1 MVDGASFTFTPCRCA
16 SWTTPS
22 TVSSSKSASA
32 RTSSSG
38 RSASSSA
45 ASRSSDSGRRA
56 SETVSTTSISI
67 PPRAARS
74 WRSRS
79 RERLALADEDE
90 PATHAEH
97 PEELE
102 RDRPVRG
109 AQRPDRERARHD
121 RGRDQPG
128 GREVVVGPDPEREDD
143 QRDEDEG
150 AEHLAGARAPLARRV
165 EARLEEDEDG
175 DGGEERQPLRRAGL
189 PEDRP
194 VDRVAVEERPQDE
207 GGVDAEREPRDVGED
222 QRADAQRAAQQADD
236 RPAGEEVDA

>member
-16 SWTTPS
+16 SWTTPR

-45 ASRSSDSGRRA
+45 ASRSSDSGRPHVGDRLDDLDLD
-56 SETVSTTSISI
+56 
-67 PPRAARS
+67 PAACGAELALEVA
-74 WRSRS
+74 
-79 RERLALADEDE
+79 ERLAFADEDE
-90 PATHAEH
+90 PATHAEDA
-97 PEELE
+97 EELE
-102 RDRPVRG
+102 RDRPVGG

-121 RGRDQPG
+121 RRRDQPG
-128 GREVVVGPDPEREDD
+128 GREVVVGSDPEREHD
-143 QRDEDEG
+143 QGDEDEG
-150 AEHLAGARAPLARRV
+150 AEHLPGARTPLARRV

-175 DGGEERQPLRRAGL
+175 DGREERQPLRRAGL

-207 GGVDAEREPRDVGED
+207 GGVDAEREPRDVRED
-222 QRADAQRAAQQADD
+222 QCGDAECAPQQADD